1 MSHIQYT
8 ICRSGTYYY
17 NRRVP
22 KHAVSAYGQFIRKA
36 LSNCSEEADAYS
48 KRLSDVL
55 EASWKFGNEI
65 SNPIDISAVLNSFH
79 YRSLRLS
86 EVAQARR

>member
-1 MSHIQYT
+1 M
-8 ICRSGTYYY
+8 
-17 NRRVP
+17 P
-22 KHAVSAYGQFIRKA
+22 KHAVSACGQFIGKA

-65 SNPIDISAVLNSFH
+65 SNPIDISAALNSFH
-79 YRSLRLS
+79 SRSLRLF